1 MRLETISEGYGL
13 VEGPVWDGERGLL
26 FSDVLFGGVF
36 AVTDGGAVETVF
48 PHRRG
53 IGGIALHEQNGLV
66 VSGRNISYKRFG
78 SEDSIVLLDRDEAN
92 GNVGYNDITTD
103 SKGRIYAGSL
113 GSSPVFEDGLE
124 PRSGNL
130 YVIDIDGSTRIVAE
144 DIQLT
149 NGLAFSPDGST
160 LYHADSRRQAVMCY
174 AALGSGDLGP
184 KQVFA
189 EFDEGAPDGL
199 VVAVDGSVWVANA
212 SQGRVDVFD
221 QSGSSTRTVE
231 IPVPMCTSVCFGG
244 NDLQTL
250 YIVSGSQGVEGEKR
264 GGIYACIVGISGVP
278 VPMARTK
285 FP

>member
-1 MRLETISEGYGL
+1 MSLHTLTEGYGL
-13 VEGPVWDGERGLL
+13 VEGPVWDGERGLI
-26 FSDVLFGGVF
+26 FSDVLFGGVY
-36 AVTDGGAVETVF
+36 AVNDAGTVETVY

-130 YVIDIDGSTRIVAE
+130 YVIDVDGSTRIVAE

-149 NGLAFSPDGST
+149 NGLAFSPDRST

-174 AALGSGDLGP
+174 AALENGDLGP

-212 SQGRVDVFD
+212 SQGRVDVLD
-221 QSGSSTRTVE
+221 ASGNLSHAVE

-244 NDLQTL
+244 NNLQTL

-264 GGIYACIVGISGVP
+264 GGVYAYSVKVSGLP
-278 VPMARTK
+278 VPKARTK
-285 FP
+285 LP